1 MRNSK
6 YFLNT
11 VLTILVGIG
20 LASAIL
26 VRTFAPIIILPKM
39 SIPAIVLISVIA
51 LVIERYV
58 APNAQRCYISVG
70 VFSALTFGFLPFI
83 AGFITP
89 NGILIYFF
97 GGAAVFTLSTWLF
110 DLMVDRLSSG
120 PAAKLAPLLSGF
132 GLYLASQC
140 FMNIIL

>member
-11 VLTILVGIG
+11 VLTVLIGIG

-26 VRTFAPIIILPKM
+26 MRTFAPVVILPKM
-39 SIPAIVLISVIA
+39 SIPALVLISVIA
-51 LVIERYV
+51 LVTDHYV
-58 APNAQRCYISVG
+58 SQKAQRCYICVS
-70 VFSALTFGFLPFI
+70 VFSAFSFGILPLI

-89 NGILIYFF
+89 VGALIYFF
-97 GGAAVFTLSTWLF
+97 GGAVVFTLSTWLF
-110 DLMVDRLSSG
+110 DLMTDRLSSG
-120 PAAKLAPLLSGF
+120 PAAKFAPVLSGF

>member
-6 YFLNT
+6 YLLNT
-11 VLTILVGIG
+11 ILTILVGVG

-26 VRTFAPIIILPKM
+26 VRTFAPVLILPKM
-39 SIPAIVLISVIA
+39 SIPALVLISVIA
-51 LVIERYV
+51 LIIDHYL
-58 APNAQRCYISVG
+58 APDAERCYICVSA
-70 VFSALTFGFLPFI
+70 FSALTFCILPLI

-89 NGILIYFF
+89 VGAMIYCF
-97 GGAAVFTLSTWLF
+97 GGAAVFTVCTWLF
-110 DLMVDRLSSG
+110 SLMVDRLSSG
-120 PAAKLAPLLSGF
+120 PAAKLAPLLSGA

>member
-1 MRNSK
+1 MKNRK

-11 VLTILVGIG
+11 VLTVLVSIG

-26 VRTFAPIIILPKM
+26 VRTFAPIVILPKM
-39 SIPAIVLISVIA
+39 SIPALVLISVIA
-51 LVIERYV
+51 LVIDHYV
-58 APNAQRCYISVG
+58 APKAERCYICVS
-70 VFSALTFGFLPFI
+70 VFSALSFGVLPFI

-89 NGILIYFF
+89 VGAMIYFF
-97 GGAAVFTLSTWLF
+97 GGAAVFTVSTWLF
-110 DLMVDRLSSG
+110 SLMVDRLSSG
-120 PAAKLAPLLSGF
+120 PAAKLAPLLSGV